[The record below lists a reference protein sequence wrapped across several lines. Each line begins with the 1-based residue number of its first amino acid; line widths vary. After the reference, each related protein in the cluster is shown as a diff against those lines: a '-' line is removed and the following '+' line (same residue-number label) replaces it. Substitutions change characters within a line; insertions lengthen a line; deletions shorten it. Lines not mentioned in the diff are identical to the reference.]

1 MFKNLSIKKVFKET
15 FILAITLFLTMNIIS
30 YLRSPELSSSSLP
43 NISKSLI
50 DNTRFSTLELSNK
63 PILIHFWAT
72 WCPTCKLEAGNIQ
85 TISEH
90 FNVITIAVKSG
101 TNLEIQNYLS
111 KNDFNFKVIND
122 NEGILSSQFSVPAFP
137 TTFIYN
143 SKGYLEFSEVGYSS
157 ILGLYIRMLWAK

>member
-1 MFKNLSIKKVFKET
+1 MFKKLKIKKIFKET

-50 DNTRFSTLELSNK
+50 DNSYFSTLELSNK

-143 SKGYLEFSEVGYSS
+143 SEGYLEFSEVGYSS
-157 ILGLYIRMLWAK
+157 VLGLYLRMLWAK